1 MIFRRYAYL
10 AFLACQALTPA
21 CARTLSGDWRGA
33 LLLPQGATL
42 PLVLHMKEKRAG
54 WSASLDSPMQGA
66 FGLAVQ
72 DVTLDGKT
80 LTLTLPTLGA
90 RYIAQVNGHDNSLEG
105 TWYQGTSYLPLTLI
119 QSAPAPPPI
128 MSRPQI
134 PHPPFPYRSDE
145 VAFDNPAGPAH
156 LTGTLTLPAGKGPFP
171 AVLLITGSGLQDRD
185 ETIFGHKPFLVWA
198 DTLTRRGIAVLRVD
212 DRQKGGS
219 TGPVSTATTQ
229 DFAHDTEA
237 GLTYLQHRKDIDP
250 HRIGLMGH
258 SEGGIIAPMIAQ
270 RDQNVAFIVLL
281 AGPATR
287 GRQIILAQQDHA
299 ARQQGNSD
307 AAIAAA
313 DTAYNGLM
321 DTLSPDQSQAD
332 ADQAAQAFWARQH
345 PDSPA
350 PPPQLKVL
358 TSPWMRFYD
367 RYDPA
372 PALAKTTCPVLA
384 VIGAKDRQ
392 VPPDQTL
399 PALKAAL
406 ARNSQATISVLPGLN
421 HLFQKANTG
430 DVSEYARIEEDIDP
444 EALSV
449 VGDWIIAQ
457 TARRGITP

>member
-1 MIFRRYAYL
+1 MIFRRYAGL
-10 AFLACQALTPA
+10 AFLACSTLTPA
-21 CARTLSGDWRGA
+21 CGRTLSGDWRGA
-33 LLLPQGATL
+33 LSLPQGATL
-42 PLVLHMKEKRAG
+42 PLVLHMTEKGVG
-54 WSASLDSPMQGA
+54 WSASLDSPTQGA

-72 DVTLDGKT
+72 DVTLDGKA

-90 RYIAQVNGHDNSLEG
+90 RYVGQVDEHDNSLEG
-105 TWYQGTSYLPLTLI
+105 TWYQGTSHLPLTLT

-134 PHPPFPYRSDE
+134 PHPPFPYRSEE

-198 DTLTRRGIAVLRVD
+198 DTLTRRGVAVLRVD

-237 GLTYLQHRKDIDP
+237 GLTYLRHRKDIDP

-258 SEGGIIAPMIAQ
+258 SEGGIIAPMIAAQ
-270 RDQNVAFIVLL
+270 DRKVAFIVLL
-281 AGPATR
+281 AGPATK

-299 ARQQGNSD
+299 ARLQGNSD
-307 AAIAAA
+307 AAIAASDA
-313 DTAYNGLM
+313 AYNGLM
-321 DTLSPDQSQAD
+321 DTLSPDQSRAEAD
-332 ADQAAQAFWARQH
+332 KAAQAFWARQH

-350 PPPQLKVL
+350 LPPQLKVL

-384 VIGAKDRQ
+384 VIGEKDRQ

-406 ARNSQATISVLPGLN
+406 ARNSHATIRELPSLN
-421 HLFQKANTG
+421 HLFQQADTG
-430 DVSEYARIEEDIDP
+430 DVAEYARIDEDIDP
-444 EALSV
+444 LALAV
-449 VGDWIIAQ
+449 VSDWIVKQ
-457 TARRGITP
+457 TTR

>member
-1 MIFRRYAYL
+1 MIFRRYACL
-10 AFLACQALTPA
+10 AFLACSALTPA
-21 CARTLSGDWRGA
+21 CAHTLSGDWRGS
-33 LLLPQGATL
+33 LSLPQGGAL
-42 PLVLHMKEKRAG
+42 PLVLHMTERGAG
-54 WSASLDSPMQGA
+54 WSASMDSPTQGA
-66 FGLAVQ
+66 FGLAIQ
-72 DVTLDGKT
+72 DVTLDGTT
-80 LTLTLPTLGA
+80 LIFTLPNLGA
-90 RYIAQVNGHDNSLEG
+90 RYVGQVNGNSLEG
-105 TWYQGTSYLPLTLI
+105 TWYQGAGHLPLTLTPV
-119 QSAPAPPPI
+119 APAAAPV

-134 PHPPFPYRSDE
+134 PHLPFPYRSEE

-237 GLTYLQHRKDIDP
+237 GLSYLRHRKDIDP
-250 HRIGLMGH
+250 NRIGLMGH
-258 SEGGIIAPMIAQ
+258 SEGGIIAPMIAAQ
-270 RDQNVAFIVLL
+270 DRKVAFIVLL
-281 AGPATR
+281 AGPATK
-287 GRQIILAQQDHA
+287 GRQIILAQRDHA

-307 AAIAAA
+307 AATAASDA
-313 DTAYNGLM
+313 AYNGLM
-321 DTLSPDQSQAD
+321 DTLSPDQSQAE
-332 ADQAAQAFWARQH
+332 ADKAVKAFWAGQH

-350 PPPQLKVL
+350 LPPQLKVL

-372 PALAKTTCPVLA
+372 PALTRTTCPVLA

-406 ARNSQATISVLPGLN
+406 ARNSHATIRELPGLN
-421 HLFQKANTG
+421 HLFQRADTG
-430 DVSEYARIEEDIDP
+430 DVPEYVRIEEDIDP
-444 EALSV
+444 QALAV
-449 VGDWIIAQ
+449 VSDWIVAQ
-457 TARRGITP
+457 ATR